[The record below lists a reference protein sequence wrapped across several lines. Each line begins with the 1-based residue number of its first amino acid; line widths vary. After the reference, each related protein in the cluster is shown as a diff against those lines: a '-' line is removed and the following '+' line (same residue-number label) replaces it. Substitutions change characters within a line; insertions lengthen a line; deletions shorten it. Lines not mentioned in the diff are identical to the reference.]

1 MSFTNARLEYVVSY
15 NVVRMLFKSDLATLL
30 TGRSAATTAEGITSI
45 MKDAIIP
52 IARQCLHV
60 PT

>member
-1 MSFTNARLEYVVSY
+1 MSFTKARLEYVASY

-30 TGRSAATTAEGITSI
+30 TKRSAATTAEGITSI
-45 MKDAIIP
+45 MKDSIIP
-52 IARQCLHV
+52 VARQCLHV